1 MAPLMFINQFLRD
14 MRSQKLRTLLTL
26 FGIIWGTTAV
36 TLLLAFGEGLHAQMR
51 KSAHG
56 LGDKIV
62 IMWPGRTSR
71 PYEGLGKGRFLHL
84 KEEDVS
90 LLKREIKQMGQIS
103 PEYSQW
109 NIQIKYGKNIYSQ
122 NVVGVYPV
130 FADMRN
136 MIPVPGGRFIN
147 ELDIKNRKRV
157 VFLGNRLKKDLF
169 REDEAVGKYVLIN
182 NTPFLVVGILK
193 KKEQD
198 SSYSSRDAYTAVI
211 PATTLSAM
219 FGRRYLNNMV
229 FKPKDPTKNEYVK
242 KRVYEVLG
250 KKYRFDPEDKE
261 ALAMWDT
268 TGMDKFFNYLFYG
281 LRIFLGIL
289 GAFTLVVGGIGVS
302 NIMNVVIEERTKE
315 IGIKMAT
322 GAKKRFIL
330 SQFLFET
337 LLITFMGG
345 AIGFLFSW
353 GIITIF
359 PLFKLEEYIGTPV
372 FSASVAISA
381 TLILGLIGILAGFFP
396 ARRAASLNPIEALR
410 L

>member
-14 MRSQKLRTLLTL
+14 MRSQKLRTFLTL
-26 FGIIWGTTAV
+26 FGMIWGTTAV
-36 TLLLAFGEGLHAQMR
+36 TLLLAFGEGLHVQMK

-62 IMWPGRTSR
+62 IMWPGRTGR
-71 PYEGLGKGRFLHL
+71 PFEGLGKGRFIWF
-84 KEEDVS
+84 KEEDAF
-90 LLKREIKQMGQIS
+90 LLRREIKQMGQIS

-109 NIQIKYGKNIYSQ
+109 SIQLKYGKNIYSQ
-122 NVVGVYPV
+122 NVIGVYPV

-136 MIPVPGGRFIN
+136 MIPDPGGRFIN
-147 ELDIKNRKRV
+147 DLDIKNRRRV
-157 VFLGNRLKKDLF
+157 VFIGNRLKEDLF
-169 REDEAVGKYVLIN
+169 KEEQALGHYILIN
-182 NTPFLVVGILK
+182 NTPFLVVGVMK
-193 KKEQD
+193 EKEQD
-198 SSYSSRDAYTAVI
+198 SNYSGRDSYKAVI

-219 FGRRYLNNMV
+219 FGRRHLDNIV
-229 FKPKDPTKNEYVK
+229 FKPKDPRQTEYVK

-281 LRIFLGIL
+281 LRIFLGII
-289 GAFTLVVGGIGVS
+289 GAFTLIVGGIGVS

-322 GAKKRFIL
+322 GAKRRFIL
-330 SQFLFET
+330 SQFVFET
-337 LLITFMGG
+337 LLITFIGG
-345 AIGFLFSW
+345 AIGFLLSW
-353 GIITIF
+353 GIISIV
-359 PLFKLEEYIGTPV
+359 PMFKIEDYIGIPV
-372 FSASVAISA
+372 FSASVAIVA
-381 TLILGLIGILAGFFP
+381 TLTLGLIGFLSGFFP

>member
-14 MRSQKLRTLLTL
+14 MRSQKLRTFLTL

-71 PYEGLGKGRFLHL
+71 PYEGLGKGRFIWF
-84 KEEDVS
+84 KVEDAF
-90 LLKREIKQMGQIS
+90 LLQREIKEMGQIS

-109 NIQIKYGKNIYSQ
+109 SIQLKYGKNIYSQ
-122 NVVGVYPV
+122 NVIGVYPV

-136 MIPVPGGRFIN
+136 MIPENGGRFIN
-147 ELDIKNRKRV
+147 DLDIKNRRRV

-169 REDEAVGKYVLIN
+169 KEEQAFGKYILIN
-182 NTPFLVVGILK
+182 NTPFLVVGVMK
-193 KKEQD
+193 EKEQD
-198 SSYSSRDAYTAVI
+198 SNYSGRDAYKAVI

-219 FGRRYLNNMV
+219 FGRRHLNNIV
-229 FKPKDPTKNEYVK
+229 FKPKDPRQTEYVK

-281 LRIFLGIL
+281 LRIFLGII

-322 GAKKRFIL
+322 GAKRLFIL
-330 SQFLFET
+330 SQFVFET
-337 LLITFMGG
+337 LLITFISG
-345 AIGFLFSW
+345 AVGFLLSW
-353 GIITIF
+353 GIISIV
-359 PLFKLEEYIGTPV
+359 PMFKIEDYIGTPV
-372 FSASVAISA
+372 FSASVAVVA
-381 TLILGLIGILAGFFP
+381 TLILGLIGFLSGFFP

>member
-36 TLLLAFGEGLHAQMR
+36 TLLLAFGEGLHVQMK

-62 IMWPGRTSR
+62 IMWSGRTSM
-71 PYEGLGKGRFLHL
+71 PYQGLGKGRFIWF
-84 KEEDVS
+84 KEEDAF
-90 LLKREIKQMGQIS
+90 LLQREIKEMGQIS

-109 NIQIKYGKNIYSQ
+109 NIQIKYGKNLYSQ

-136 MIPVPGGRFIN
+136 MIPIPGGRFIN

-169 REDEAVGKYVLIN
+169 KEEEAVGKYIFIN
-182 NTPFLVVGILK
+182 NTPFLVVGVMK
-193 KKEQD
+193 EKEQD
-198 SSYSSRDAYTAVI
+198 SNYSGQDSYKAVI

-219 FGRRYLNNMV
+219 FGRRYLDNMV
-229 FKPKDPTKNEYVK
+229 YKPKDPKQNEYVN
-242 KRVYEVLG
+242 KRVYQVLG

-261 ALAMWDT
+261 ALMMWDT
-268 TGMDKFFNYLFYG
+268 TEMDKFFNYLFYG
-281 LRIFLGIL
+281 LRIFLGII

-322 GAKKRFIL
+322 GAKRLFIL
-330 SQFLFET
+330 SQFVFET
-337 LLITFMGG
+337 LLITFIGG
-345 AIGFLFSW
+345 AIGFLISW
-353 GIITIF
+353 GILSIVPMFSI
-359 PLFKLEEYIGTPV
+359 EDYIGTPV
-372 FSASVAISA
+372 FSASVAILA
-381 TLILGLIGILAGFFP
+381 TLILGLIGFLSGFFP

>member
-14 MRSQKLRTLLTL
+14 MRSQKLRTFLTL

-36 TLLLAFGEGLHAQMR
+36 TLLLAFGEGLHVSMR
-51 KSAHG
+51 ESAHG

-71 PYEGLGKGRFLHL
+71 PFEGLGKGRFISF
-84 KEEDVS
+84 KEEDAF
-90 LLKREIKQMGQIS
+90 LLKREIKEMGQIS

-122 NVVGVYPV
+122 NVVGVYPI

-136 MIPVPGGRFIN
+136 MIAVPGGRFIN
-147 ELDIKNRKRV
+147 EPDIKNRKRV

-169 REDEAVGKYVLIN
+169 KEEEAVGKYIFIN
-182 NTPFLVVGILK
+182 NTPFLVVGVMK
-193 KKEQD
+193 EKEQD
-198 SSYSSRDAYTAVI
+198 SNYSGRDAYKAVI

-219 FGRRYLNNMV
+219 FGRRHLDNIV
-229 FKPKDPTKNEYVK
+229 FKPKDPKQNEYVN

-261 ALAMWDT
+261 ALMMWDT

-281 LRIFLGIL
+281 LRIFLGII

-330 SQFLFET
+330 SQFVFET
-337 LLITFMGG
+337 LLITFIGG
-345 AIGFLFSW
+345 AIGFLLSW
-353 GIITIF
+353 GIISIV
-359 PLFKLEEYIGTPV
+359 PMFKIEEYIGIPV
-372 FSASVAISA
+372 FSASVAIVA
-381 TLILGLIGILAGFFP
+381 TLILGLIGFLSGFFP

>member
-1 MAPLMFINQFLRD
+1 
-14 MRSQKLRTLLTL
+14 MRSQKLRTFLTL

-36 TLLLAFGEGLHAQMR
+36 TLLLAFGEGLHAQI
-51 KSAHG
+51 KKESHG

-71 PYEGLGKGRFLHL
+71 PYQGLGKGRFVRFE
-84 KEEDVS
+84 EEDA
-90 LLKREIKQMGQIS
+90 LLLQREIKEMGQIS

-109 NIQIKYGKNIYSQ
+109 NIQVKYGKNMFSQ
-122 NVVGVYPV
+122 NVIGVRPI
-130 FADMRN
+130 FADLRN
-136 MIPVPGGRFIN
+136 MIPENGGRFIN
-147 ELDIKNRKRV
+147 DLDIKNRRRV
-157 VFLGNRLKKDLF
+157 VFLGDRLKKDLF
-169 REDEAVGKYVLIN
+169 KEEKAIGKYIFIN
-182 NTPFLVVGILK
+182 NTPFLVVGVLK

-198 SSYSSRDAYTAVI
+198 SSYSGRDAQKAVI

-219 FGRRYLNNMV
+219 FGRRHLNNMV
-229 FKPKDPTKNEYVK
+229 FKPKDPEQNEYVK
-242 KRVYEVLG
+242 KRVYQVLG

-268 TGMDKFFNYLFYG
+268 TGMEKFFNYFFYG
-281 LRIFLGIL
+281 MRIFLGII
-289 GAFTLVVGGIGVS
+289 GAFTLIVGGIGVS

-337 LLITFMGG
+337 LLITFIGG
-345 AIGFLFSW
+345 AIGFLLSW
-353 GIITIF
+353 GILSVF
-359 PLFKLEEYIGTPV
+359 PLFKLEEYVGTPV
-372 FSASVAISA
+372 FSASVAILA
-381 TLILGLIGILAGFFP
+381 ALILGWIGFLAGFFP
-396 ARRAASLNPIEALR
+396 ARRASSLNPIEALR